1 MRDLRPRIAV
11 DQWHELPEHRLPLPA
26 HVSGFCRIEPGRR
39 AVDQDADQR
48 AFSRAISFDARCL
61 LQHARVDLCLSA
73 ARLVALFSWTHRRAY
88 SHLPRSYS
96 RLTRKMKRILILG
109 VNGFIGHHLSRQI
122 IASTDWQIYGMDI
135 ETDRITALL
144 PEKRFH
150 FFEGDITINREWIEY
165 HVKKCDVVLP
175 LVAIATPAAYVRE
188 PLRVFELDFE
198 ANLPIV
204 RAAVRYRKRLVFPS
218 TSEVYGMC
226 DDAEFDP
233 ESSNLVLGPINKP
246 RWIYACAKRLMDR
259 VIHAYGVHEALDY
272 TLFRPFNW
280 IGAGLD
286 SINTA
291 KEGSSRVITQFL
303 GHIVRGEVIK
313 LVDGGTQKRA
323 FTYIDDGIDALL
335 KIIANDKGI
344 ASGKIYNIG
353 NPRNNFAVREL
364 ATMML
369 ELALTYSEYRDN
381 AARVELIETTADS
394 YYGKGYQ
401 DVQNRVPK
409 IDNTSA
415 DLDWK
420 PSVNMQDALKRI
432 FDAYRGQVAEA
443 RQLVD

>member
-1 MRDLRPRIAV
+1 
-11 DQWHELPEHRLPLPA
+11 
-26 HVSGFCRIEPGRR
+26 
-39 AVDQDADQR
+39 
-48 AFSRAISFDARCL
+48 
-61 LQHARVDLCLSA
+61 
-73 ARLVALFSWTHRRAY
+73 
-88 SHLPRSYS
+88 
-96 RLTRKMKRILILG
+96 MKRILILG
-109 VNGFIGHHLSRQI
+109 VNGFIGHHLSRRI
-122 IASTDWQIYGMDI
+122 IASTDWEIHGMDI

-165 HVKKCDVVLP
+165 HVKKCDVLLP
-175 LVAIATPAAYVRE
+175 LVALATPAAYVRE

-204 RAAVRYRKRLVFPS
+204 RAAVRYRKRLIFPS

-246 RWIYACAKRLMDR
+246 RWIYACAKQLMDR

-303 GHIVRGEVIK
+303 GHIVRGEAIK
-313 LVDGGTQKRA
+313 LVDGGTQRRT
-323 FTYIDDGIDALL
+323 FTYIDDGIAALL
-335 KIIANDKGI
+335 RIIENPRGI
-344 ASGKIYNIG
+344 ATGKIYNIG
-353 NPRNNFAVREL
+353 NPANNYSVREL

-369 ELALTYSEYRDN
+369 DLAREYPEYREN
-381 AARVELIETTADS
+381 AGRVKLVEVSSGE

-409 IDNTSA
+409 IENTVGELGWA
-415 DLDWK
+415 PRVD
-420 PSVNMQDALKRI
+420 MQTALKR
-432 FDAYRGQVAEA
+432 
-443 RQLVD
+443 